1 MRIRINEL
9 RRAIRRVI
17 LESYE
22 ADEDYYDNTVLPDD
36 EAESSLLGEP
46 DLTDQK
52 ERDDYVDTREKKRK
66 KKVRLK
72 SAEETYESMG
82 DEASMVGGGAGVG
95 GSIRGHVGG
104 AWGPRKK
111 SKRLKSKNAMGT
123 RIAEQSTNTH
133 AKEPYEGYVQEG
145 ADMYAQDDDYD
156 GYVEF
161 GKKFGYSEEQLGEWF
176 DVEYEKHYQAWV
188 ASQDSSPPKVGSLD
202 LEQLDRDFESGY
214 VDLKK
219 RPYQLD

>member
-36 EAESSLLGEP
+36 EADGSLLGEP

-52 ERDDYVDTREKKRK
+52 DRDDYVDTREKKRK
-66 KKVRLK
+66 KKVKLR

-82 DEASMVGGGAGVG
+82 DEANMVGGAGGMG

-104 AWGPRKK
+104 AWGPRQKPKK
-111 SKRLKSKNAMGT
+111 LKPKNAMGSS
-123 RIAEQSTNTH
+123 RPLDE
-133 AKEPYEGYVQEG
+133 
-145 ADMYAQDDDYD
+145 YD
-156 GYVEF
+156 E
-161 GKKFGYSEEQLGEWF
+161 
-176 DVEYEKHYQAWV
+176 
-188 ASQDSSPPKVGSLD
+188 
-202 LEQLDRDFESGY
+202 
-214 VDLKK
+214 
-219 RPYQLD
+219 